1 MASTGAIQRWQLPDD
16 LTQQWNWQAGD
27 VIQIGDAM
35 IDAFAA
41 GIGANGVARPA
52 SYLGSLGTETL
63 DQANA
68 AAAFIGFSQQAITAQ
83 ESVSGVYPYP
93 ITVRTQG
100 VALVACPSQTF
111 IHGQLMGIYSN
122 GTAINPQM
130 IDACGNVPGLALGGA
145 RVILPGIGIGAVNWL
160 LATTQVVVVYSAVQ
174 AEAAVTYGADP
185 NLFGMQR
192 VVPSGVLTDA
202 NQLITLNLPQFLRMV
217 PTSPRT
223 VTLPLES
230 VSDGFAYLFYN
241 ASATST
247 NVTFVGSTTALLG
260 NGVVPQGKQ
269 AIFTCDGGTW
279 FGLVSA

>member
-27 VIQIGDAM
+27 VISIGDAM
-35 IDAFAA
+35 VDAFAA

-111 IHGQLMGIYSN
+111 THGQLMGIFSN
-122 GTAINPQM
+122 GTAINNQQL
-130 IDACGNVPGLALGGA
+130 DACNNVPGLALGGA
-145 RVILPGIGIGAVNWL
+145 RVILPGIGTGAVNWS

-174 AEAAVTYGADP
+174 AEAAVTFGADP
-185 NLFGMQR
+185 GLFAQQR
-192 VVPSGVLTDA
+192 VTPSGVLTDA
-202 NQLITLNLPQFLRMV
+202 SQSLTLTNNQFLKMA

-223 VTLPLES
+223 LTLPLEA
-230 VSDGFAYLFYN
+230 VSDGFSFLFYN
-241 ASATST
+241 ASATATS
-247 NVTFVGSTTALLG
+247 VTFIGTSTALLG

-269 AIFTCDGGTW
+269 AYFTCDGLTW